1 MTTPPKT
8 KGLLLR
14 PALVLLIV
22 LMCSTLA
29 LAQTRKTTPEK
40 EEPSIPTFVVRGRV
54 VFDDTD
60 RPVRRS
66 QIALMRF
73 PVRGE
78 QSSSVTDRDGKFV
91 IEGVPSGMY
100 FAWINSPGIIAPFA
114 FMKIGEN
121 GPEDAV
127 NVKAIKEYCTEVIVS
142 GSDVDVTIHARRG
155 GIISGKVTY
164 SDGEPAIN
172 AIMGISRYDEKK
184 PVRVFA
190 GLSAAGLLSAHTDD
204 RGRYRISGLPPGEY
218 IVSAAEKNT
227 VTKNLRAR
235 RDMGGLDSLFGS
247 SDALAVAYYG
257 GAGKIDD
264 ALRLQ
269 VEANSEL
276 ADIDVTL
283 ADTTPHTIHGS
294 VIAKLDRIA
303 LPGATITIR
312 RPEQTDWFAQNNQQV
327 RTDEQGVWVLEDVP
341 DGVYSLRVTPP
352 DDIPI
357 PGAEIKQAE
366 PDDDDDPSPMKELP
380 TRKFVANET
389 QITVAGGDLIVEPI
403 ALPEGA
409 SISGTIETPPSLN
422 PEKQPYGQPVQ
433 INWRYEGEVITN
445 YRNTTISYDGNF
457 SIEGLHEGKVFLTAG
472 IGYSYGGPTETASN
486 YYLKSITLNG
496 ADVMRRS
503 ITITEG
509 QSLKNVHIAIAENP
523 AKAII
528 KLVDAEGKP
537 VVGRR
542 VAVVP
547 ADEAKWSFAREIIS
561 GITDAQGN
569 MPLTCAPG
577 EYLVIVPT
585 ADDLWP
591 PSPANIS
598 GHSQTAQRVKLN
610 SGTNQPI
617 TVTLLP

>member
-1 MTTPPKT
+1 MKPEASCWALIAARWIQSWVRCLPACARATRSAIGRLNRIRRAPFGASRCNLRPLSSRAIKSWSFAHVMAIIFARSKRTRPTVESNSDKIARARRLIMTTPPKT

-155 GIISGKVTY
+155 GIIQGKVTY
-164 SDGEPAIN
+164 SNGGRAIN
-172 AIMGISRYDEKK
+172 PIMVIGRKDEKK

-303 LPGATITIR
+303 LPGDTLNIR
-312 RPEQTDWFAQNNQQV
+312 RPDQTDWFAQNNQQV

-341 DGVYSLRVTPP
+341 DGVS
-352 DDIPI
+352 
-357 PGAEIKQAE
+357 
-366 PDDDDDPSPMKELP
+366 
-380 TRKFVANET
+380 
-389 QITVAGGDLIVEPI
+389 
-403 ALPEGA
+403 
-409 SISGTIETPPSLN
+409 
-422 PEKQPYGQPVQ
+422 
-433 INWRYEGEVITN
+433 
-445 YRNTTISYDGNF
+445 
-457 SIEGLHEGKVFLTAG
+457 
-472 IGYSYGGPTETASN
+472 
-486 YYLKSITLNG
+486 
-496 ADVMRRS
+496 
-503 ITITEG
+503 
-509 QSLKNVHIAIAENP
+509 
-523 AKAII
+523 
-528 KLVDAEGKP
+528 
-537 VVGRR
+537 
-542 VAVVP
+542 
-547 ADEAKWSFAREIIS
+547 
-561 GITDAQGN
+561 
-569 MPLTCAPG
+569 
-577 EYLVIVPT
+577 
-585 ADDLWP
+585 
-591 PSPANIS
+591 
-598 GHSQTAQRVKLN
+598 
-610 SGTNQPI
+610 
-617 TVTLLP
+617 